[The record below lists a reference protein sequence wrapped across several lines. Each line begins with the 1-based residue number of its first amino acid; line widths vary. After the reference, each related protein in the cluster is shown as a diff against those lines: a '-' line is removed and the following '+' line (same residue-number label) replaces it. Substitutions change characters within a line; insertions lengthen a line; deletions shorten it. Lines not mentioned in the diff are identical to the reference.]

1 MTKQITLEHRP
12 VFFPAGDNQVFG
24 IFTPAPEPKGP
35 AVVILSG
42 GLHGTSTVGR
52 NRLFLRM
59 AERLAAAGYHAL
71 RFDYHGIGEST
82 GLAASF
88 GSDAPFARDAV
99 AAVRWLESQGI
110 DETVL
115 LGKCF
120 GSRLAW
126 AAAREVEGLRAMVVV
141 DSPMRHFGK
150 GERQITKHANAGLID
165 LARRT
170 LRLHTLRGF
179 LDPRRRASYALIV
192 RAKVRALRNRLARSS
207 ATAPDAPG
215 MDGVSRSLITS
226 FENLVERQVPVLFLY
241 GTDDRAYGEFQH
253 ARSGRLGQLI
263 ERGGSRV
270 EVRTI
275 AGTVTGFAYV
285 DIQDTVISNIDDWL
299 RSTL

>member
-1 MTKQITLEHRP
+1 MTQAVTLDHRP
-12 VFFPAGDNQVFG
+12 VFFPAGDDQIFG

-42 GLHGTSTVGR
+42 GLHGTSTIGR
-52 NRLFLRM
+52 NRLFLRI
-59 AERLAAAGYHAL
+59 AERLAAAGYHVL

-99 AAVRWLESQGI
+99 AGVRWLESQGMH
-110 DETVL
+110 EVVL

-126 AAAREVEGLRAMVVV
+126 AAAKEIDGLVAMAVV

-150 GERQITKHANAGLID
+150 GERSITKHASAGLGE
-165 LARRT
+165 LARQS
-170 LRLHTLRGF
+170 LRPNTLRGL
-179 LDPRRRASYALIV
+179 LDPRRRKSYARIV
-192 RAKVRALRNRLARSS
+192 RAKVGAVQRRLARP
-207 ATAPDAPG
+207 AETETPG
-215 MDGVSRSLITS
+215 MDGVSRSLVSS
-226 FENLVERQVPVLFLY
+226 FEKLVDREVPVLFLY

-253 ARSGRLGQLI
+253 ARKGHLGTLI
-263 ERGGSRV
+263 ERGGPRV
-270 EVRTI
+270 EVRSI

-285 DIQDTVISNIDDWL
+285 DIQDTVISNVEDWL
-299 RSTL
+299 TQTLP

>member
-1 MTKQITLEHRP
+1 MTRQVTLEHRP
-12 VFFPAGDNQVFG
+12 VFFPEGSNQIFG
-24 IFTPAPEPKGP
+24 IFTPAPDPKGP

-42 GLHGTSTVGR
+42 GLHGTSTIGR

-59 AERLAAAGYHAL
+59 AERLAASGYHAL

-110 DETVL
+110 DQTVL

-126 AAAREVEGLRAMVVV
+126 AAAREVEGLAAVVVV

-150 GERQITKHANAGLID
+150 GERQITKHASAPVGD

-170 LRLHTLRGF
+170 LRLHTLRGL
-179 LDPRRRASYALIV
+179 LDPRRRTSYALIV
-192 RAKVRALRNRLARSS
+192 RAKARALRRRLDRSS
-207 ATAPDAPG
+207 ATDTPG
-215 MDGVSRSLITS
+215 MDGVSRSLVTS
-226 FENLVERQVPVLFLY
+226 FESLVDRKVPVLFLY
-241 GTDDRAYGEFQH
+241 GTDDRAYGEFQQ
-253 ARSGRLGQLI
+253 ARAGRLGQLI
-263 ERGGSRV
+263 ERGGPRV
-270 EVRTI
+270 DVRTI

-285 DIQDTVISNIDDWL
+285 DIQDTVISNVDDWL
-299 RSTL
+299 GQTLP